1 MPDNRYIVLLNDA
14 FKGHLLAMPT
24 RERERV
30 HEKFEFLEHGIWD
43 AGVRVKKLKGTAG
56 RVIFEARL
64 NKADR
69 ILFTLGRHR
78 DKTAVYVWGI
88 VRHDDIAS
96 EAARIVPQNAPFLD
110 FEPHEREDRPDLAID
125 TLPREWLSQEDIE
138 ERVPEDY
145 GPQKWIVLDEAEWH
159 RLLATPQAGSFEAFL
174 FLTREQEELLGAP
187 LPILLSGTA
196 GSGKTTLCVY
206 YLVRG
211 ASSGTRRLFL
221 TYNPLLRGL
230 AERVYDGLVA
240 HRPGPEDTARP
251 RFLVFR
257 DLLLEITAAKKE
269 DFPPEREVGLQG
281 FLQILNDHP
290 DRKKYDAELLW
301 EEIRS
306 IIKGSKFPL
315 LPARLSVLCAR
326 FTSGVISPSERGEL
340 REHAAGLQGLSIAR
354 DAQSFIARETS
365 LGDYPGFLRAIA
377 DREPRTGPES
387 SAVLR
392 EILRLVEKSAADF
405 QSPLL
410 SAEEY
415 LALGRKRAPTFVYD
429 RREIYGIAQFYQ
441 DRLEKTG
448 GWDEIDLSKA
458 ALRLLDGA
466 REEFSY
472 DLVVCDEVQDLADIQ
487 ISLLFRLA
495 SDPRNVVLTGDPRQI
510 INPTGFRWEEVKAK
524 LYERGLAVP
533 PVRRLSLNFRCVGA
547 VVRLSNA
554 LLDLKAGLV
563 GLSDT
568 EMRERWKFNGRP
580 PVLLAGIEEED
591 LLPRIDFRGAGQ
603 VVLTRTIGT
612 RDRLRRDLRTELVFT
627 IAEAKGLEFDTVF
640 LWKFVEAGKSEALW
654 KIIAD
659 GEALEEARVPHVRYE
674 LALLYV
680 AVTRARNGLVI
691 YDGPEASAIWG
702 IPSLAALVFR
712 TGERERLSDLWGTV
726 SSAIEWETQ
735 GDYFLAHEQ
744 VAAARECYRN
754 AGNDR
759 KYSYAGALLL
769 EARADFAGA
778 APLFEAADE
787 PRRAA
792 ECFERA
798 ADWRSALPL
807 WTRVGDRARELRCA
821 ACLHESEGAFA
832 DAARAWE
839 DLGETDRS
847 LENWEKAGEFGRA
860 GRGHAVRGN
869 LERAADLLL
878 KARLPLEAAACYM
891 KLGKEARAADLYFQG
906 GRYREAAALFR
917 KLGNDDMLFRCYR
930 RLGDRHAIAVLHE
943 KRGETRKAME
953 AFAQYAEASPENREK
968 LLASIPAPRGRSG
981 GLRAG
986 TRFSALGMPREA
998 AAAFLAAGQRELAA
1012 AELERAGDLEG
1023 LAACLQEMGRWME
1036 AVRALERTALGS
1048 EEGVSAL
1055 QGALY
1060 RYLDSLP
1067 AEQEKAA
1074 EGLYAEAVALRSAGN
1089 LGPALA
1095 RFRLLEDDESTREVY
1110 LALGRH
1116 EEALRWFLSNGN
1128 QAMALR
1134 YARSEGVKVTLSFV
1148 ESLARDMR
1156 TGALAADA
1164 PVLEVFVTLLSS
1176 EVFSGP
1182 EDERLRLIE
1191 SILSETE
1198 KEGDLT

>member
-14 FKGHLLAMPT
+14 FKGHLLGMPT

-30 HEKFEFLEHGIWD
+30 HEKFEFLQNGIWD

-64 NKADR
+64 NKSDR

-78 DKTAVYVWGI
+78 EKTAVYVWGI
-88 VRHDDIAS
+88 ARHDDIAS
-96 EAARIVPQNAPFLD
+96 EAARIVPHNAPFLD
-110 FEPHEREDRPDLAID
+110 FEPHEREERPDLAID
-125 TLPREWLSQEDIE
+125 SLPGEWLSQEDIE
-138 ERVPEDY
+138 EKVPEDY
-145 GPQKWIVLDEAEWH
+145 GPQKWIVLDEAEWL
-159 RLLATPQAGSFEAFL
+159 RLLAAPHAGSFEGFL
-174 FLTREQEELLGAP
+174 FLTREQEALLGAAP
-187 LPILLSGTA
+187 PILLSGTA

-230 AERVYDGLVA
+230 AERIYDGLVA
-240 HRPGPEDTARP
+240 NRPGPSDTARP
-251 RFLVFR
+251 RFLVFQ
-257 DLLLEITAAKKE
+257 DLLREITAARKD

-281 FLQILNDHP
+281 FLQIFNDHP
-290 DRKKYDAELLW
+290 DRKKYDAELVW

-315 LPARLSVLCAR
+315 LPSRLSSLCLR
-326 FTSGVISPSERGEL
+326 FTSGAISWSERSEL
-340 REHAAGLQGLSIAR
+340 REYAAGLEGLSIAR
-354 DAQSFIARETS
+354 DAQSFIERETS
-365 LGDYPGFLRAIA
+365 LGDYSGFLRSIA
-377 DREPRTGPES
+377 DREARSSTES
-387 SAVLR
+387 AAVLR
-392 EILRLVEKSAADF
+392 EVLRLVERRASDF
-405 QSPLL
+405 RSPLL
-410 SAEEY
+410 SEEEY
-415 LALGRKRAPTFVYD
+415 LALGRKRAPGFLYD
-429 RREIYGIAQFYQ
+429 RTAIYGIAEFYQ
-441 DRLEKTG
+441 DRLARTG
-448 GWDEIDLSKA
+448 CWDEIDLSKA
-458 ALRLLDGA
+458 ALRLMDGA

-472 DLVVCDEVQDLADIQ
+472 DLVVCDEVQDLSDIQ

-524 LYERGLAVP
+524 LYERGLTVP
-533 PVRRLSLNFRCVGA
+533 TVRRLSLNFRCVGA

-554 LLDLKAGLV
+554 LLDLKAALV

-580 PVLLAGIEEED
+580 PILLAGIAEEE

-603 VVLTRTIGT
+603 VVLTRTVEM

-640 LWKFVEAGKSEALW
+640 LWRFVEEGRTEELW
-654 KIIAD
+654 KVIAD
-659 GEALEEARVPHVRYE
+659 GGALEDARVPHVRHE

-702 IPSLAALVFR
+702 IESLAALVFR

-726 SSAIEWETQ
+726 SSAMEWETQ
-735 GDYFLAHEQ
+735 GDYFLVHEQ

-754 AGNDR
+754 AGNEK

-769 EARADFAGA
+769 EARDDFAGA
-778 APLFEAADE
+778 APLFEAAEE

-798 ADWRSALPL
+798 SDWRSALPL
-807 WTRVGDRARELRCA
+807 WTRVGDRPRELRCA
-821 ACLHESEGAFA
+821 ACLSESEGAFS

-839 DLGETDRS
+839 DLGEVDRS
-847 LENWEKAGEFGRA
+847 LENWEKAGEFGKA
-860 GRGHAVRGN
+860 GRGHAARGN
-869 LERAADLLL
+869 LDRAAELLL
-878 KARLPLEAAACYM
+878 RAGLPLEAAACFM
-891 KLGKEARAADLYFQG
+891 KLGNESRAASLFFQG
-906 GRYREAAALFR
+906 GKYREAASLFR
-917 KLGNDDMLFRCYR
+917 RQGNDEMLFRCYR
-930 RLGDRHAIAVLHE
+930 KLGDRHATAVLHE

-953 AFAQYAEASPENREK
+953 AFALYVEASPENREK
-968 LLASIPAPRGRSG
+968 MLASIPAATGWTG

-986 TRFSALGMPREA
+986 IRFSALGMPREA
-998 AAAFLAAGQRELAA
+998 AAAFLAAGERDLAA
-1012 AELERAGDLEG
+1012 AELEKAGDLDG
-1023 LAACLQEMGRWME
+1023 LAACLQEMGRWMD
-1036 AVRALERTALGS
+1036 AVRALDRTALDS
-1048 EEGVSAL
+1048 EAAISTLER
-1055 QGALY
+1055 ALY

-1074 EGLYAEAVALRSAGN
+1074 ELLYREAAALRSAGN
-1089 LGPALA
+1089 MGAALA
-1095 RFRLLEDDESTREVY
+1095 RFRLLEDEESAREVY
-1110 LALGRH
+1110 LELGRH
-1116 EEALRWFLSNGN
+1116 EEALRYFLSTGN
-1128 QAMALR
+1128 HSMALR
-1134 YARSEGVKVTLSFV
+1134 YARSGGVKVTLPLV
-1148 ESLARDMR
+1148 ESLARDLR
-1156 TGALAADA
+1156 TGTLAADA
-1164 PVLEVFVTLLSS
+1164 SILEVFVALLSPD
-1176 EVFSGP
+1176 VFAGP
-1182 EDERLRLIE
+1182 EEQRLRLIE

-1198 KEGDLT
+1198 REGDST